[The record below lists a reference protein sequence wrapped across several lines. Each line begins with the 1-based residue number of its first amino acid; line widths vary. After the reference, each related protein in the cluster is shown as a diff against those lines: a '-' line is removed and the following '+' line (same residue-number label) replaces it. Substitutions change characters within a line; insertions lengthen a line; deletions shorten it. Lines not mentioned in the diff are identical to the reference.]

1 MSTDIPEKPTN
12 MDEPEIPSSTSG
24 TTTEEQTYSKFKTLI
39 KDFISDLSITYPEY
53 CHTVSEWAQ
62 EDISNEKV
70 KELFEYCKKL
80 YPERFFDILY
90 QDEDIFKDD
99 SDVNVYFL
107 PKLSFRLL
115 FNEEG
120 VSDNTK
126 KTIWKYLQLILF
138 TVVGDVNNMSDFG
151 DATNLFN
158 GIDEKDLQQKITETL
173 ENISGLFNDKQE
185 TSTEGG
191 NETPNMPDYF
201 TNMFDNIGGEG
212 NEMPTG
218 GIPQFQNFQE
228 HLKKIF
234 DGKIGALAKE
244 MTQEI
249 AGELK
254 DIFGENLDN
263 VENPKDIL
271 KNVMKNPNKLSKL
284 MKSVKSKL
292 ESKMASGE
300 ISREDIMKE
309 AGDMVNSMKEMG
321 GTEQMKSMFE
331 NAAKS
336 MGLGKNAKF
345 NKAAF
350 ERMAKREEA
359 KTKIKERAD
368 IRRQKVAEDKRA
380 EFEKFKKQQQAE
392 FERQKAFTLRT
403 QGNNSENLIFK
414 LEGADEQEKT
424 KIRKEITKA
433 MDDEIIKEFET
444 GTTEKVSST
453 KKKNK
458 KKKKT

>member
-1 MSTDIPEKPTN
+1 
-12 MDEPEIPSSTSG
+12 
-24 TTTEEQTYSKFKTLI
+24 
-39 KDFISDLSITYPEY
+39 
-53 CHTVSEWAQ
+53 
-62 EDISNEKV
+62 
-70 KELFEYCKKL
+70 
-80 YPERFFDILY
+80 
-90 QDEDIFKDD
+90 
-99 SDVNVYFL
+99 
-107 PKLSFRLL
+107 
-115 FNEEG
+115 
-120 VSDNTK
+120 
-126 KTIWKYLQLILF
+126 
-138 TVVGDVNNMSDFG
+138 
-151 DATNLFN
+151 
-158 GIDEKDLQQKITETL
+158 
-173 ENISGLFNDKQE
+173 
-185 TSTEGG
+185 
-191 NETPNMPDYF
+191 
-201 TNMFDNIGGEG
+201 
-212 NEMPTG
+212 
-218 GIPQFQNFQE
+218 
-228 HLKKIF
+228 
-234 DGKIGALAKE
+234 
-244 MTQEI
+244 
-249 AGELK
+249 
-254 DIFGENLDN
+254 
-263 VENPKDIL
+263 
-271 KNVMKNPNKLSKL
+271 MKNPNKLSKL

-331 NAAKS
+331 NAAKT

-350 ERMAKREEA
+350 ERMTKREEA

-368 IRRQKVAEDKRA
+368 IRRQKVADDKRA